1 MLKRD
6 RDSNRGGEDTREKRT
21 LLRQGMATE
30 TEEEAH
36 ERKRLLAE
44 RNRISRAAA
53 KSRADAAE
61 ADLVPDEELE
71 YASALFSGGA
81 ATKEVSVVVGTFAM
95 AQKIENGLR
104 DLCSAR
110 GITFDNQYEG
120 RNIKSYINPST
131 LLEYTIHVWRAG
143 EGLRI
148 GIDGDASYEYKKQ
161 VP

>member
-1 MLKRD
+1 MSRKQKD
-6 RDSNRGGEDTREKRT
+6 AK
-21 LLRQGMATE
+21 E
-30 TEEEAH
+30 TV
-36 ERKRLLAE
+36 K
-44 RNRISRAAA
+44 IT
-53 KSRADAAE
+53 
-61 ADLVPDEELE
+61 
-71 YASALFSGGA
+71 GA

-95 AQKIENGLR
+95 ARKIEKGLR
-104 DLCSAR
+104 DLCSAQ

-120 RNIKSYINPST
+120 RDINTYIDPST

>member
-1 MLKRD
+1 MQ
-6 RDSNRGGEDTREKRT
+6 NERGYRGQLRPRKKRT
-21 LLRQGMATE
+21 RG
-30 TEEEAH
+30 
-36 ERKRLLAE
+36 
-44 RNRISRAAA
+44 
-53 KSRADAAE
+53 
-61 ADLVPDEELE
+61 
-71 YASALFSGGA
+71 
-81 ATKEVSVVVGTFAM
+81 SVVVGTFAM

-110 GITFDNQYEG
+110 GITFDNQY
-120 RNIKSYINPST
+120 IKSYINPST